1 MWFVLAIVL
10 VIAVVAFFVRGGMNR
25 R

>member
-10 VIAVVAFFVRGGMNR
+10 IIAVVAFFVRGGMNR